1 MGYTITFYDR
11 AATPRKYDLK
21 INGGGTA
28 LTGAATTFTTQ
39 EDSDADMFM
48 PVRCQTGSFS
58 YLGTNDH
65 STWEALIPANALSMP
80 VKLERSGIVVWQG
93 YIQPQVFDNE
103 YPGLDTVEHTFPV
116 QCPLSVLDT
125 LDIDENTA
133 TSKGPT
139 MTFGAL
145 LQTYIFGRLTDTSIT
160 RYYFQGSVSVVSAR
174 LNIRVMWANFLTTD
188 SQGNITSKYSCRQV
202 LEEFCKLFGYTC
214 RMHGTYVYFTQPTEN
229 TNVFAY
235 FDNTMLLPNGNV
247 KTPTTSNRG
256 TFSVTGSMIANM
268 DNHEEVHPGVRKCT
282 VKSDINKLDNLIEIP
297 YDELYDQYN
306 LGIPNNP
313 IMVRALDQGDERIY
327 YLIKEPNSNGGSL
340 TYQND
345 TVSMTLYAAK
355 FNGDALTKNK
365 YCRFL
370 VYDTS
375 EVGDP
380 DTQDIPESKKSFGWS
395 KCVELFHGTE
405 YTGGNTNTMFS
416 ITSKQQFVVAGGIL
430 YISWKMR
437 QTDAG
442 QYKRDH
448 YDPNRGNTYPPKVTA
463 RLRIGSK
470 YWTGDWNYTSKTWST
485 GAGWTDTPSTFT
497 IMLDVDGPKSNR
509 KDINDPQYDG
519 FGLPVDK
526 SRKGDLQFEIIDAP
540 SWYSRRQ
547 GPLEEDDDNN
557 GFVPMLDFEIG
568 FVRGVVEEQKHSG
581 NEYTHNGGKF
591 TNDVNVDLIFASD
604 VPYGPTS
611 NRHMPAGLGYLLDSD
626 DKPLWKVKS
635 MSDVG
640 VVAEDE
646 LARIIATY
654 GNRTHRLVQLSV
666 RDSLMGSPTPDKLST
681 GLVSMFPLAVSH
693 DWRED
698 VTTITMIEI

>member
-21 INGGGTA
+21 IKGGGTA

-48 PVRCQTGSFS
+48 PVRCQNGSFS

-125 LDIDENTA
+125 LDIEPNPGTQRN
-133 TSKGPT
+133 PT
-139 MTFGAL
+139 LTFAEL
-145 LQTYIFGRLTDTSIT
+145 LQTYIFGRLTDTTIS
-160 RYYFQGSVSVVSAR
+160 RYYFQGSTTVVKERLSV
-174 LNIRVMWANFLTTD
+174 RVMWANFLETD
-188 SQGNITSKYSCRQV
+188 SQGSVTCKYSCRQV

-229 TNVFAY
+229 TSVFGY
-235 FDNTMLLPNGNV
+235 FESSLLLPNGDV

-256 TFSVTGSMIANM
+256 SFSVTGAMLANT
-268 DNHEEVHPGVRKCT
+268 DHHEEIHPGIRKCT
-282 VKSDINKLDNLIEIP
+282 VKSNINKLENLIEIP
-297 YDELYDQYN
+297 YDELYEMYN
-306 LGIPNNP
+306 TGIPTNS
-313 IMVRALDQGDERIY
+313 IIIRALDQGDEKIY
-327 YLIKEPNSNGGSL
+327 YLTREPNANGGTL
-340 TYQND
+340 TYQNES
-345 TVSMTLYAAK
+345 VAMTLYAAK

-370 VYDTS
+370 VYDSS

-380 DTQDIPESKKSFGWS
+380 ETQDIPSSKKSFGWT

-405 YTGGNTNTMFS
+405 YTGSDTTTMFT
-416 ITSKQQFVVAGGIL
+416 ITSKQQFVIADGIL
-430 YISWKMR
+430 YVSWKMR
-437 QTDAG
+437 STDAG
-442 QYKRDH
+442 QYKH
-448 YDPNRGNTYPPKVTA
+448 MWYENKATLTAQLKVGEMYWYGTWNEDAKEWRNYGWSSSA
-463 RLRIGSK
+463 R
-470 YWTGDWNYTSKTWST
+470 
-485 GAGWTDTPSTFT
+485 TFT
-497 IMLDVDGPKSNR
+497 MYLDVEGPKTTRQNAT
-509 KDINDPQYDG
+509 DPQYDG
-519 FGLPVDK
+519 CGFPITNTMRGIIEFK
-526 SRKGDLQFEIIDAP
+526 IIDVQWWKSYFP
-540 SWYSRRQ
+540 SVGDPWS
-547 GPLEEDDDNN
+547 DNN

-581 NEYTHNGGKF
+581 NEYTHNGGNF
-591 TNDVNVDLIFASD
+591 TDEVSVDLIFASD
-604 VPYGPTS
+604 VPYGPS
-611 NRHMPAGLGYLLDSD
+611 LNRRMPAGLGYLLNSSD
-626 DKPLWKVKS
+626 QPRQYVRS
-635 MSDVG
+635 MSNTD
-640 VVAEDE
+640 VVAEDY
-646 LARIIATY
+646 LATIIANY

-666 RDSLMGSPTPDKLST
+666 RDSLVGSPTPDKLST
-681 GLVSMFPLAVSH
+681 GLETMFPLAISH

-698 VTTITMIEI
+698 ITTLTLISI